1 MFFLHVS
8 RLYHLDFSKKKIESV
23 AGLKSRVIFFLIV
36 LNLQMVCPILILTQL
51 FCTFAAH
58 LYRVMLLQYFSC
70 LLGDTIV
77 IKLKMVSW
85 NWSKKKLGWLSLPF
99 LYIWTFY
106 IATVLK
112 YGCIWKIPLLNS
124 VKWLPPLGSA
134 FFLAFFFRFRIFD
147 FFFLLNSPPNSQ
159 FTQKLRNFGR
169 FGSNLL
175 IFIGFFALRF
185 PRVWG
190 L

>member
-1 MFFLHVS
+1 MSASASSLYVFWISIIFLLLTADPSILILSIFFGFATYLHNCDLGYMFFLHVS

-23 AGLKSRVIFFLIV
+23 AGLKSREIFFLIV

-85 NWSKKKLGWLSLPF
+85 NWCKKKLGWLSLPF

-112 YGCIWKIPLLNS
+112 YGCIWKTPC
-124 VKWLPPLGSA
+124 
-134 FFLAFFFRFRIFD
+134 
-147 FFFLLNSPPNSQ
+147 
-159 FTQKLRNFGR
+159 
-169 FGSNLL
+169 
-175 IFIGFFALRF
+175 
-185 PRVWG
+185 
-190 L
+190 